1 VAIGFI
7 RKLYAI
13 DKATKKLPPTRRTEQ
28 RRKDAEPVLM
38 TFRAWLETEDVL
50 VLPKSP
56 IAGAIGY
63 ALNQW
68 TALTRFLD
76 DGRLRLD
83 NNRSEL
89 ELRRRARRALP
100 SARGPDARP
109 RSRVAPFPPSCSNPT
124 TTGSHRPRRDGAS
137 GIS

>member
-1 VAIGFI
+1 MGFI

-13 DKATKKLPPTRRTEQ
+13 DKATKELVPNRRTEQ
-28 RRKDAEPVLM
+28 RRTDAEPVLVA
-38 TFRAWLETEDVL
+38 FRAWLETEDLL
-50 VLPKSP
+50 VLPRSP

-68 TALTRFLD
+68 TALTRFLE

-89 ELRRRARRALP
+89 ELRREAVGRKNWLF
-100 SARGPDARP
+100 
-109 RSRVAPFPPSCSNPT
+109 V
-124 TTGSHRPRRDGAS
+124 GSKDGAEWNCR
-137 GIS
+137 